1 MPRRYQHPRDVP
13 KSRRLKNNPYAIRG
27 VKLQRLEG
35 GLVTRKRLPNGA
47 TLVTAIHE
55 DGTTTAQIEEALHA
69 HR

>member
-13 KSRRLKNNPYAIRG
+13 KSKRLKNNPYAIRG

-35 GLVTRKRLPNGA
+35 GLITRKRLPNGD
-47 TLVTAIHE
+47 TLITTVHE
-55 DGTTTAQIEEALHA
+55 DGTTTEHIEEAPHA